1 MQLIGKYSLKKKVNR
16 LSIPIRGVDFFFF
29 VVVVSVFL
37 FISHLFRPP
46 DGSAAGVPARC
57 LGGPRWAADSGGI
70 CCLAAGR
77 GDQLLSAVISAQ
89 KQV

>member
-1 MQLIGKYSLKKKVNR
+1 MQLIGKYLLKKKVNR
-16 LSIPIRGVDFFFF
+16 LSIPIRGVDFFF

-46 DGSAAGVPARC
+46 DGSAAGVPAWC
-57 LGGPRWAADSGGI
+57 FGGPRWAADSGGI

-77 GDQLLSAVISAQ
+77 GGQLLSAVISAQ